1 MKRTLRTKIWCAVL
15 VVACVSGV
23 AFGVA
28 NLPRVQAEAVSG
40 GVEVTEAPGNEA
52 VVSEESK
59 AEVPE
64 ISENPEIFEVSETA
78 EVSSAKEEFESHF
91 TADEKLDFSKIPKIV
106 RTEDGSIS
114 IENGDG
120 SFDAENDPYFSASS
134 IYGGK
139 NVKVTIKDVHMS
151 NKLEYGLTPADNDCF
166 VPWWINGGYPWLET
180 CELNEDGT
188 LSSPHYAFAYVTIG
202 FENTGDEATGFLSG
216 AYAMGQYD
224 TDGCPLDMSECT
236 TDKREL
242 INGIAEVP
250 MNAEDP
256 NKTGNILL
264 EPGQTRELVFIYLLS
279 DESVYV
285 RTDDEAAERDG
296 VKNYIEIV
304 ENYFI
309 DAYTETD
316 CRYTIDVNSGLGP
329 FVQHKLIPPRTPW
342 HNGKVERSHRND
354 RRYFYNWEKFASAED
369 LNRKLK
375 DHLRWSNRK
384 PMRTL
389 GGKSP
394 LDLLREILSNA

>member
-1 MKRTLRTKIWCAVL
+1 MKRTLRTKIWCGVL
-15 VVACVSGV
+15 AVACVSGV

-28 NLPRVQAEAVSG
+28 NLPRVQAD
-40 GVEVTEAPGNEA
+40 T
-52 VVSEESK
+52 VSERDDTKMSSQADTSLK
-59 AEVPE
+59 TAKDM
-64 ISENPEIFEVSETA
+64 FE
-78 EVSSAKEEFESHF
+78 EEFAASS
-91 TADEKLDFSKIPKIV
+91 KLDFSKFAKVV
-106 RTEDGSIS
+106 RGKDGSFSLEKEDGSAV
-114 IENGDG
+114 
-120 SFDAENDPYFSASS
+120 AENDCLYTVLGAS
-134 IYGGK
+134 GGK
-139 NVKVTIKDVHMS
+139 ALREEIVDVHLS
-151 NKLEYGLTPADNDCF
+151 DRLEYGLTPADNENF
-166 VPWWINGGYPWLET
+166 VPWMYSGRYPWLET

-216 AYAMGQYD
+216 EYVMGQYD

-329 FVQHKLIPPRTPW
+329 FVHYDVSDIVNDFFTEHK
-342 HNGKVERSHRND
+342 
-354 RRYFYNWEKFASAED
+354 
-369 LNRKLK
+369 
-375 DHLRWSNRK
+375 
-384 PMRTL
+384 
-389 GGKSP
+389 
-394 LDLLREILSNA
+394 

>member
-1 MKRTLRTKIWCAVL
+1 MKRTLRTKIWCGVL

-23 AFGVA
+23 AFGAA
-28 NLPRVQAEAVSG
+28 NLPHVQAN
-40 GVEVTEAPGNEA
+40 T
-52 VVSEESK
+52 VSERDDTKMSSQADTSIK
-59 AEVPE
+59 TAKD
-64 ISENPEIFEVSETA
+64 IFEE
-78 EVSSAKEEFESHF
+78 KF
-91 TADEKLDFSKIPKIV
+91 TASSKLDFSKFAKVV
-106 RTEDGSIS
+106 RGKDGNVSLR
-114 IENGDG
+114 NGDG
-120 SFDAENDPYFSASS
+120 SAVSENDRLYTVLGAS
-134 IYGGK
+134 GGRALREEI
-139 NVKVTIKDVHMS
+139 VDVHLS
-151 NKLEYGLTPADNDCF
+151 DRLEYGLTPADNENF
-166 VPWWINGGYPWLET
+166 VPWMYSGRYPWLET

-216 AYAMGQYD
+216 EYAMGQYD
-224 TDGCPLDMSECT
+224 TDGCPLDISECT

-264 EPGQTRELVFIYLLS
+264 DPGQTRELVFIYLLS

-329 FVQHKLIPPRTPW
+329 FVHYDVSDIVNDFFTEHK
-342 HNGKVERSHRND
+342 
-354 RRYFYNWEKFASAED
+354 
-369 LNRKLK
+369 
-375 DHLRWSNRK
+375 
-384 PMRTL
+384 
-389 GGKSP
+389 
-394 LDLLREILSNA
+394 

>member
-15 VVACVSGV
+15 AVACVSGV

-28 NLPRVQAEAVSG
+28 NLPRVQAD
-40 GVEVTEAPGNEA
+40 T
-52 VVSEESK
+52 VSERDDTKMSSQADTSLK
-59 AEVPE
+59 TAKDM
-64 ISENPEIFEVSETA
+64 FE
-78 EVSSAKEEFESHF
+78 EEFAASS
-91 TADEKLDFSKIPKIV
+91 KLDFSKIAKVV
-106 RTEDGSIS
+106 RGKDGSFSFENEDGSAV
-114 IENGDG
+114 
-120 SFDAENDPYFSASS
+120 AENDCLYTVFGAS
-134 IYGGK
+134 GGK
-139 NVKVTIKDVHMS
+139 ALREEIVDVHLS
-151 NKLEYGLTPADNDCF
+151 DRLEYGLTPADNENF
-166 VPWWINGGYPWLET
+166 VPWMYSGRYPWLET
-180 CELNEDGT
+180 CKLNEDGT

-216 AYAMGQYD
+216 VYDMGQYD

-329 FVQHKLIPPRTPW
+329 FVHYDVSDIVNDFFTEHK
-342 HNGKVERSHRND
+342 
-354 RRYFYNWEKFASAED
+354 
-369 LNRKLK
+369 
-375 DHLRWSNRK
+375 
-384 PMRTL
+384 
-389 GGKSP
+389 
-394 LDLLREILSNA
+394 

>member
-1 MKRTLRTKIWCAVL
+1 MKRTMRIKIWCAVL
-15 VVACVSGV
+15 AVACVSGV
-23 AFGVA
+23 AFGAA
-28 NLPRVQAEAVSG
+28 NLPHVQAN
-40 GVEVTEAPGNEA
+40 T
-52 VVSEESK
+52 VSERDDTKMSSQADTSIK
-59 AEVPE
+59 TAKD
-64 ISENPEIFEVSETA
+64 IFEE
-78 EVSSAKEEFESHF
+78 KF
-91 TADEKLDFSKIPKIV
+91 TASSKLDFSKFAKVV
-106 RTEDGSIS
+106 RGKDGNVSLR
-114 IENGDG
+114 NGDG
-120 SFDAENDPYFSASS
+120 SAVSENDRLYTVLGAS
-134 IYGGK
+134 GGRALREEI
-139 NVKVTIKDVHMS
+139 VDVHLS
-151 NKLEYGLTPADNDCF
+151 DRLEYGLTPADNENF
-166 VPWWINGGYPWLET
+166 VPWMYSGRYPWLET

-216 AYAMGQYD
+216 EYAMGQYD
-224 TDGCPLDMSECT
+224 TDGCPLDISECT

-329 FVQHKLIPPRTPW
+329 FVHYDVSDIVNDFFTEHK
-342 HNGKVERSHRND
+342 
-354 RRYFYNWEKFASAED
+354 
-369 LNRKLK
+369 
-375 DHLRWSNRK
+375 
-384 PMRTL
+384 
-389 GGKSP
+389 
-394 LDLLREILSNA
+394 

>member
-1 MKRTLRTKIWCAVL
+1 MKRTLRTKIWCVVL

-64 ISENPEIFEVSETA
+64 ISGNPEISEVSETA

-139 NVKVTIKDVHMS
+139 NVKATIKDVHMS

-202 FENTGDEATGFLSG
+202 FENIGVDANIDTSTHGNEASFEFIVDKNPD
-216 AYAMGQYD
+216 YIFAMDRDAAIG
-224 TDGCPLDMSECT
+224 TDGAQMAQE
-236 TDKREL
+236 
-242 INGIAEVP
+242 
-250 MNAEDP
+250 
-256 NKTGNILL
+256 IL
-264 EPGQTRELVFIYLLS
+264 ENELVKSTDAYQNGHVVYLAHPNVWYTAEGGIQALSEMLS
-279 DESVYV
+279 DL
-285 RTDDEAAERDG
+285 
-296 VKNYIEIV
+296 
-304 ENYFI
+304 EN
-309 DAYTETD
+309 A
-316 CRYTIDVNSGLGP
+316 
-329 FVQHKLIPPRTPW
+329 
-342 HNGKVERSHRND
+342 
-354 RRYFYNWEKFASAED
+354 
-369 LNRKLK
+369 
-375 DHLRWSNRK
+375 
-384 PMRTL
+384 
-389 GGKSP
+389 
-394 LDLLREILSNA
+394 LL

>member
-1 MKRTLRTKIWCAVL
+1 MKRTLRTKIWCGVL
-15 VVACVSGV
+15 AVACVSGV

-28 NLPRVQAEAVSG
+28 NLPRVQAEAASG

-64 ISENPEIFEVSETA
+64 IS
-78 EVSSAKEEFESHF
+78 
-91 TADEKLDFSKIPKIV
+91 
-106 RTEDGSIS
+106 
-114 IENGDG
+114 GDG

-329 FVQHKLIPPRTPW
+329 FVHYDVSDIVNDFFTEHK
-342 HNGKVERSHRND
+342 
-354 RRYFYNWEKFASAED
+354 
-369 LNRKLK
+369 
-375 DHLRWSNRK
+375 
-384 PMRTL
+384 
-389 GGKSP
+389 
-394 LDLLREILSNA
+394 

>member
-1 MKRTLRTKIWCAVL
+1 MKRTLRTKIWCGVL
-15 VVACVSGV
+15 AVACISGV

-28 NLPRVQAEAVSG
+28 NLPRVQAD
-40 GVEVTEAPGNEA
+40 T
-52 VVSEESK
+52 VSERDDTKMSSQADTSLK
-59 AEVPE
+59 TAKDM
-64 ISENPEIFEVSETA
+64 FE
-78 EVSSAKEEFESHF
+78 EEFAASS
-91 TADEKLDFSKIPKIV
+91 KLDFSKFAKVV
-106 RTEDGSIS
+106 RGKDGNVSLR
-114 IENGDG
+114 NGDG
-120 SFDAENDPYFSASS
+120 SAVSENDRLYTVLGAS
-134 IYGGK
+134 GGRGLREEI
-139 NVKVTIKDVHMS
+139 VDVHLS
-151 NKLEYGLTPADNDCF
+151 DRLEYGLTPADNENF
-166 VPWWINGGYPWLET
+166 VPWMYSGRYPWLET

-224 TDGCPLDMSECT
+224 TDGCPLDISECT

-329 FVQHKLIPPRTPW
+329 FVHYDVSDIVNDFFTEHK
-342 HNGKVERSHRND
+342 
-354 RRYFYNWEKFASAED
+354 
-369 LNRKLK
+369 
-375 DHLRWSNRK
+375 
-384 PMRTL
+384 
-389 GGKSP
+389 
-394 LDLLREILSNA
+394 

>member
-1 MKRTLRTKIWCAVL
+1 MKRTLRTKIWCGVL
-15 VVACVSGV
+15 AVACVSGV

-64 ISENPEIFEVSETA
+64 ISGNPEISEVSETA

-120 SFDAENDPYFSASS
+120 SFDAENDPYFSALS

-188 LSSPHYAFAYVTIG
+188 LSSPHYAFAYVTIR
-202 FENTGDEATGFLSG
+202 FENTGKAESSFLSG
-216 AYAMGQYD
+216 AYRMAQYN
-224 TDGCPLDMSECT
+224 TDGCILDTYECT

-242 INGIAEVP
+242 LDGKVELASDNPADIKSGKIV
-250 MNAEDP
+250 
-256 NKTGNILL
+256 LQ
-264 EPGQTRELVFIYLLS
+264 PGQAREVTFTYLVS
-279 DESVYV
+279 DEFAYPILDTV
-285 RTDDEAAERDG
+285 AAEESNIQ
-296 VKNYIEIV
+296 NYITMV
-304 ENYFI
+304 RNFAI
-309 DAYTETD
+309 DTYEETD
-316 CRYTIDVNSGLGP
+316 CQYTVEVYGSCGPVKYFDVSDIVNDS
-329 FVQHKLIPPRTPW
+329 FTEHK
-342 HNGKVERSHRND
+342 
-354 RRYFYNWEKFASAED
+354 
-369 LNRKLK
+369 
-375 DHLRWSNRK
+375 
-384 PMRTL
+384 
-389 GGKSP
+389 
-394 LDLLREILSNA
+394 

>member
-1 MKRTLRTKIWCAVL
+1 MKRTLRTKIWCGVL
-15 VVACVSGV
+15 AVACVSGV

-28 NLPRVQAEAVSG
+28 NLPRVQAD
-40 GVEVTEAPGNEA
+40 T
-52 VVSEESK
+52 VSERDDTKMSSQADTSLK
-59 AEVPE
+59 TAKDM
-64 ISENPEIFEVSETA
+64 FE
-78 EVSSAKEEFESHF
+78 EEFAASS
-91 TADEKLDFSKIPKIV
+91 KLDFSKFAKVV
-106 RTEDGSIS
+106 RGKDGSFSLENEDGSAV
-114 IENGDG
+114 
-120 SFDAENDPYFSASS
+120 AENDCLYTVFGAS
-134 IYGGK
+134 GGK
-139 NVKVTIKDVHMS
+139 ALREEIVDVHLS
-151 NKLEYGLTPADNDCF
+151 DRLEYGLTPADNENF
-166 VPWWINGGYPWLET
+166 VPWMYSGRYPWLET

-216 AYAMGQYD
+216 VYDMGQYD

-329 FVQHKLIPPRTPW
+329 FVHYDVSDIVNDFFTEHK
-342 HNGKVERSHRND
+342 
-354 RRYFYNWEKFASAED
+354 
-369 LNRKLK
+369 
-375 DHLRWSNRK
+375 
-384 PMRTL
+384 
-389 GGKSP
+389 
-394 LDLLREILSNA
+394 

>member
-1 MKRTLRTKIWCAVL
+1 MKRTLRTKIWCGVL
-15 VVACVSGV
+15 AVACVSGV

-28 NLPRVQAEAVSG
+28 NLPRVQAD
-40 GVEVTEAPGNEA
+40 T
-52 VVSEESK
+52 VSERDDTKMSSQADTSLK
-59 AEVPE
+59 TAKDM
-64 ISENPEIFEVSETA
+64 FE
-78 EVSSAKEEFESHF
+78 EEFAASS
-91 TADEKLDFSKIPKIV
+91 KLDFSKFAKVV
-106 RTEDGSIS
+106 RGKDGNVSLR
-114 IENGDG
+114 NGDG
-120 SFDAENDPYFSASS
+120 SAVSENDRLYTVLGAS
-134 IYGGK
+134 GGRGLREEI
-139 NVKVTIKDVHMS
+139 VDVHLS
-151 NKLEYGLTPADNDCF
+151 DRLEYGLTPADNENF
-166 VPWWINGGYPWLET
+166 VPWMYSGRYPWLET

-202 FENTGDEATGFLSG
+202 FENTGNEATGFLSG

-224 TDGCPLDMSECT
+224 TDGCPLDISECT

-329 FVQHKLIPPRTPW
+329 FVHYDVSDIVNDFFAEHK
-342 HNGKVERSHRND
+342 
-354 RRYFYNWEKFASAED
+354 
-369 LNRKLK
+369 
-375 DHLRWSNRK
+375 
-384 PMRTL
+384 
-389 GGKSP
+389 
-394 LDLLREILSNA
+394 

>member
-1 MKRTLRTKIWCAVL
+1 MKRTLRTKIWCGVL

-64 ISENPEIFEVSETA
+64 ISGNPEISEVSETA

-166 VPWWINGGYPWLET
+166 VPWWINGGYPWL
-180 CELNEDGT
+180 
-188 LSSPHYAFAYVTIG
+188 
-202 FENTGDEATGFLSG
+202 
-216 AYAMGQYD
+216 
-224 TDGCPLDMSECT
+224 
-236 TDKREL
+236 
-242 INGIAEVP
+242 
-250 MNAEDP
+250 
-256 NKTGNILL
+256 
-264 EPGQTRELVFIYLLS
+264 
-279 DESVYV
+279 
-285 RTDDEAAERDG
+285 
-296 VKNYIEIV
+296 
-304 ENYFI
+304 
-309 DAYTETD
+309 
-316 CRYTIDVNSGLGP
+316 
-329 FVQHKLIPPRTPW
+329 
-342 HNGKVERSHRND
+342 
-354 RRYFYNWEKFASAED
+354 
-369 LNRKLK
+369 
-375 DHLRWSNRK
+375 
-384 PMRTL
+384 
-389 GGKSP
+389 
-394 LDLLREILSNA
+394 